1 MEKAICL
8 LEMCREIWRHQ
19 IALKCIKGYMD
30 TRREDAPIVTRHFKP
45 FKPFAIFHAGK
56 WLFSCVESEP

>member
-8 LEMCREIWRHQ
+8 LEMCKEIWRHQ

-30 TRREDAPIVTRHFKP
+30 TRREDAPQGISNLSNLLSYFMQVN
-45 FKPFAIFHAGK
+45 G
-56 WLFSCVESEP
+56 FSPVWNQNHN